1 MTPAGAAGGLSTSY
15 LQRRA
20 ETKSPGCSTRGPAP
34 GGARPNPD
42 SPESPAVPAWLSRL
56 EQGAHSLPVS
66 PSLPPSLSLDL
77 SLGPSRTLL
86 IARLQHV
93 IPRGQWAANPRPS
106 APPAGCPRPVQHA
119 DSGPPR
125 GLRTSIPAR
134 PSEGPHFETA
144 ALSLSFLLCGGST
157 QTKRDGAEDFTGPPR
172 PPTSQRAQLGPS
184 LGGPG
189 GCGSCVGCILIASH
203 GDSFQPAGG
212 ACAFVVG
219 EMYSANE
226 APFQ

>member
-1 MTPAGAAGGLSTSY
+1 MAQPAGARDPLS
-15 LQRRA
+15 A
-20 ETKSPGCSTRGPAP
+20 C
-34 GGARPNPD
+34 
-42 SPESPAVPAWLSRL
+42 LS
-56 EQGAHSLPVS
+56 VS
-66 PSLPPSLSLDL
+66 PSLSVSRPFPRALAHLAHCPP
-77 SLGPSRTLL
+77 P
-86 IARLQHV
+86 HV

-106 APPAGCPRPVQHA
+106 APPAGRPRPVQHA